1 MKNPLRVTPNVQIV
15 EPASGLLTRDGFN
28 LFQGILD
35 QLTALQTLSPYTA
48 ANIADIV
55 NAVNTSDKS
64 QGLRVLDTTNN
75 REMIAR
81 GSGPADPWDVAD
93 GSASVTPA

>member
-1 MKNPLRVTPNVQIV
+1 MKAPLRINPQVKITEPN
-15 EPASGLLTRDGFN
+15 GLLTRDGFN

-35 QLTALQTLSPYTA
+35 QLVSQATLPPYTA
-48 ANIADIV
+48 ANIAAIG
-55 NAVNTSDKS
+55 NAVNTSGKS

-81 GSGPADPWDVAD
+81 GSLPADPWDVAD
-93 GSASVTPA
+93 GSASVIPS